1 MSQNGPQSKVTFAQ
15 SELDKP
21 NMAPESYDNNLQKPS
36 DILPQ
41 IQVDSASVANNQPS
55 SLNSRD
61 SELASQNSSKAL
73 ALFDLDHT
81 LIDVDSDYLWG
92 EYIVKHGLVDEAQYR
107 TANQRF
113 YEQYIEGT
121 LDATEYNEFVAQ
133 FLTTLPMSRLHD
145 LREDYIKYEIE
156 PHIRPKAISAIR
168 HHIEAGHDVVII
180 SATNDFVVPAIAERF
195 GINAA
200 FVLATPLEIV
210 NDRYTGKLTDKPNFQ
225 GGKIYHLNQWLARR
239 AEQGVVYEQTYAY
252 SDSKND
258 LPLLE
263 WADTPVCISP
273 DETLHAHALAH
284 RWAVEDWR
292 I

>member
-1 MSQNGPQSKVTFAQ
+1 MT
-15 SELDKP
+15 DTTT
-21 NMAPESYDNNLQKPS
+21 
-36 DILPQ
+36 
-41 IQVDSASVANNQPS
+41 
-55 SLNSRD
+55 
-61 SELASQNSSKAL
+61 ASQDTRSETHPNNATEPQL

-107 TANQRF
+107 TANQKF
-113 YEQYIEGT
+113 YEEYIEGT

-133 FLTTLPMSRLHD
+133 FLTTLPMQRLHE

-156 PHIRPKAISAIR
+156 PHMRPKALTAMR
-168 HHIEAGHDVVII
+168 KHIEQDHDVVII
-180 SATNDFVVPAIAERF
+180 SATNDFVVSAIAERF
-195 GINAA
+195 GIEVA

-225 GGKIYHLNQWLARR
+225 EGKLYHLQKWLDKRK
-239 AEQGVVYEQTYAY
+239 AEGITYSKTYAY

-263 WADTPVCISP
+263 WADVPVCVSP
-273 DETLHAHALAH
+273 DDVLHAHALAN
-284 RWAVEDWR
+284 RWAVEDWA

>member
-1 MSQNGPQSKVTFAQ
+1 MHLEQTSTTTSQ
-15 SELDKP
+15 SEPKK
-21 NMAPESYDNNLQKPS
+21 S
-36 DILPQ
+36 I
-41 IQVDSASVANNQPS
+41 
-55 SLNSRD
+55 
-61 SELASQNSSKAL
+61 L

-81 LIDVDSDYLWG
+81 LLDVDSDYLWG

-133 FLTTLPMSRLHD
+133 FLTTLPLDRLHI

-156 PHIRPKAISAIR
+156 PHMRPKAVKAIR
-168 HHIEAGHDVVII
+168 EHLTQGHEVVII
-180 SATNDFVVPAIAERF
+180 SATNDFVVSAIAERF
-195 GINAA
+195 GIDAVN
-200 FVLATPLEIV
+200 VLATPLEV
-210 NDRYTGKLTDKPNFQ
+210 KDNRYTGKLNDKPNFKE
-225 GGKIYHLNQWLARR
+225 GKLYHLNKWLAKQ
-239 AEQGVVYEQTYAY
+239 ADNGIVYEKTYAY

-263 WADTPVCISP
+263 WADVPVCVTP

-284 RWAVEDWR
+284 HWAVEDWA

>member
-1 MSQNGPQSKVTFAQ
+1 MHLEQTSTTTSQ
-15 SELDKP
+15 SEPKK
-21 NMAPESYDNNLQKPS
+21 S
-36 DILPQ
+36 I
-41 IQVDSASVANNQPS
+41 
-55 SLNSRD
+55 
-61 SELASQNSSKAL
+61 L

-81 LIDVDSDYLWG
+81 LLDVDSDYLWG

-133 FLTTLPMSRLHD
+133 FLTTLPLDRLHI

-156 PHIRPKAISAIR
+156 PHMRPKAVKAIR
-168 HHIEAGHDVVII
+168 EHLAQGHEVVII
-180 SATNDFVVPAIAERF
+180 SATNDFVVSAIAERF
-195 GINAA
+195 GIDAVN
-200 FVLATPLEIV
+200 VLATPLEV
-210 NDRYTGKLTDKPNFQ
+210 KDNRYTGKLNDKPNFKE
-225 GGKIYHLNQWLARR
+225 GKLYHLNKWLAKQ
-239 AEQGVVYEQTYAY
+239 ADNGIVYEKTYAY

-263 WADTPVCISP
+263 WADVPVCVTP

-284 RWAVEDWR
+284 HWAVEDWA